1 MPLHIIPWLIGAF
14 MLTPFVIWLAMALF
28 VFPGAWNGFDKVVGT
43 SALIA
48 SVPLVAWFYIRGIA
62 SFANSMAGKHADG
75 HVVHRLP
82 RLILAGLPALTGV
95 LAVLA
100 AVYVAGTSAPFWT
113 VAVPLVVGA
122 LVAVAIVGGERAA
135 RRLGAA

>member
-14 MLTPFVIWLAMALF
+14 MLTPFVVWLSLALF

-75 HVVHRLP
+75 RVVHRLP
-82 RLILAGLPALTGV
+82 RLILASLPAATGV

-100 AVYVAGTSAPFWT
+100 AGFVASTSAPVWT
-113 VAVPLVVGA
+113 VTVPLAVGA
-122 LVAVAIVGGERAA
+122 LVAAAIVGGERAA